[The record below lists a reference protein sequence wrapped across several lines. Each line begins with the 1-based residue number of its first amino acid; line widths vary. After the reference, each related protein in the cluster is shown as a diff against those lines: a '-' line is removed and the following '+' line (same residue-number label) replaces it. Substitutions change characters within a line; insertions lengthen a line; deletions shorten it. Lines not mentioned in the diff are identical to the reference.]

1 MYFACQ
7 GFAQLLA
14 LDEDDVSRSEERLE
28 PLPVV
33 PLAPGAAVAIFGWT
47 TDSFCFTWLDLH
59 FILTLGGTGEISFWL
74 RCPAD
79 EQHTGNCL

>member
-47 TDSFCFTWLDLH
+47 TES
-59 FILTLGGTGEISFWL
+59 ISFTLVGYTFCTNLGWHRRNL
-74 RCPAD
+74 FLASLPC
-79 EQHTGNCL
+79 

>member
-33 PLAPGAAVAIFGWT
+33 PLASGAAIATYI
-47 TDSFCFTWLDLH
+47 WLDNRIVL
-59 FILTLGGTGEISFWL
+59 LLGWIYIFY
-74 RCPAD
+74 
-79 EQHTGNCL
+79 